1 MCSGPSHRLPVSR
14 TPLHDPVGEAR
25 RLAGAAEAAGLAV
38 RVAGGVAIALRC
50 PSAGR
55 RPLQR
60 TYADIDLAGRSKDR
74 RGIVGLLT
82 DLGYEADAQFNA
94 LHGARRLFFWDAVNG
109 RQVDVFLDRFEMCHR
124 IELLERLRAPGP
136 TLPLADLLLMKLQ
149 VVETNAKDLSDILTI
164 LVDHPFT
171 EDDSGIDLP
180 YLAGLAAADW
190 GLWRTT
196 TMIAERAD
204 VFARSLER
212 FDRAQLVHDQVRR
225 LLGALEDVPKSSGW
239 RLRARVGERKRWYE
253 LPEERG

>member
-1 MCSGPSHRLPVSR
+1 MSR

-25 RLAGAAEAAGLAV
+25 RIAGAADAAGLAV

-60 TYADIDLAGRSKDR
+60 AYADIDLAGRSKDR
-74 RGIVGLLT
+74 QGIVRLLA

-94 LHGARRLFFWDAVNG
+94 LHGARRLFFWDAANG
-109 RQVDVFLDRFEMCHR
+109 RQLDVFLDRFEMCHR
-124 IELLERLRAPGP
+124 IELLERLAAPGP

-149 VVETNAKDLSDILTI
+149 IVEANAKDLSDILTI
-164 LVDHPFT
+164 LVDQPFT
-171 EDDSGIDLP
+171 DDDTGIGLP
-180 YLAGLAAADW
+180 YLVGLTAADW

-204 VFARSLER
+204 AFARSLDG
-212 FDRAQLVHDQVRR
+212 FDGIQLVHEQVRR
-225 LLGALEDVPKSSGW
+225 LLASLEDVPKSSGW
-239 RLRARVGERKRWYE
+239 RLRARLGERKRWYE
-253 LPEERG
+253 LPEEARD